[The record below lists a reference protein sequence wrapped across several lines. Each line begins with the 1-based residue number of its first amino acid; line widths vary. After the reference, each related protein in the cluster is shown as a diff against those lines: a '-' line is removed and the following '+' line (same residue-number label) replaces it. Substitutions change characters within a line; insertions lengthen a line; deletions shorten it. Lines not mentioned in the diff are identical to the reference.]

1 MAEQDVL
8 TFKDD
13 NSDLDRIVT
22 IRGFLKRL
30 AAVFDPLGFL
40 SPFVVQGKM
49 LLQEL
54 WIAGVDWDEPV
65 PTDLSEKLRKWI
77 AQFDLFSSI
86 RVPLLGQW
94 STCGQYTPAVQQAD

>member
-1 MAEQDVL
+1 MVEQDVL

-22 IRGFLKRL
+22 KRGFLKRL
-30 AAVFDPLGFL
+30 PAVFDLLGFL

-65 PTDLSEKLRKWI
+65 PSQLSEMLRNGLPSLIYSNHKI
-77 AQFDLFSSI
+77 YEI
-86 RVPLLGQW
+86 KMP
-94 STCGQYTPAVQQAD
+94 